1 MDISVLISLQCAKKS
16 PKKSE
21 HGKYLKI
28 GEIQDG
34 RQPNSR
40 NMKIVII
47 IALILLHSCVIYLFV
62 LAFQATC
69 GGNSLKTVKSRKKTK
84 WPPYMSENAEFWHGC
99 LFRDGCSFK
108 TVTKKQNSHISCGKL
123 YIYL

>member
-1 MDISVLISLQCAKKS
+1 MQKS

-21 HGKYLKI
+21 HGKCLKI

-40 NMKIVII
+40 NMKIFII
-47 IALILLHSCVIYLFV
+47 IALILLHTCVIYLLV

-69 GGNSLKTVKSRKKTK
+69 DGSSFKTVKSRKKTK
-84 WPPYMSENAEFWHGC
+84 WPPYMSENTEFWHGC
-99 LFRDGCSFK
+99 LFRHLIGDGCSLIK
-108 TVTKKQNSHISCGKL
+108 SARTGNWKL
-123 YIYL
+123 QYKSRLSS

>member
-1 MDISVLISLQCAKKS
+1 MDISVLIGLQCAKKS
-16 PKKSE
+16 PKISE
-21 HGKYLKI
+21 HGKCLKI

-40 NMKIVII
+40 NMKIFII

-69 GGNSLKTVKSRKKTK
+69 DGSSFQTVKSRKKQ
-84 WPPYMSENAEFWHGC
+84 NGHHIC
-99 LFRDGCSFK
+99 LKILNFGMDIYFA
-108 TVTKKQNSHISCGKL
+108 IS
-123 YIYL
+123 

>member
-69 GGNSLKTVKSRKKTK
+69 GGNSFKTVKSRKK
-84 WPPYMSENAEFWHGC
+84 
-99 LFRDGCSFK
+99 
-108 TVTKKQNSHISCGKL
+108 QNGRH
-123 YIYL
+123 IYLKMLSFGMDVYFVMVAVSKL